1 MMPAIH
7 RRAVCE
13 ICGEEILG
21 EWCYTFSGG
30 ACICEEC
37 VNKEIDKIDPRLEW
51 WLWDFLGDH
60 HRETPDWWEEEEGM
74 P

>member
-13 ICGEEILG
+13 ICEKEILT
-21 EWCYTFSGG
+21 ERCYSFERDHF
-30 ACICEEC
+30 CEDC
-37 VNKEIDKIDPRLEW
+37 VRQQMDKIDPRLTW
-51 WLWDFLGDH
+51 WLWDHLEDH
-60 HRETPDWWEEEEGM
+60 HKETPGWWEEEEGM

>member
-21 EWCYTFSGG
+21 EWCYTFEDG
-30 ACICEEC
+30 ACICESCMDDEM
-37 VNKEIDKIDPRLEW
+37 DKVDPRLMWQLVDWAVE
-51 WLWDFLGDH
+51 H
-60 HRETPDWWEEEEGM
+60 HKETLDWWEEEEGM